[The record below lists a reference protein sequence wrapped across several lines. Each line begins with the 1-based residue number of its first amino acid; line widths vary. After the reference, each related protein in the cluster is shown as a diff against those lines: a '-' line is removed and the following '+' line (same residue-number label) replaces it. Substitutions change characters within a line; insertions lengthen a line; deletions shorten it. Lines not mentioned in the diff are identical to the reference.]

1 MKDPI
6 KVIKKLA
13 NYADKIDE
21 IPIGAVIIKDNEII
35 AGAFN
40 SMENEQSSLAH
51 AEMKVI
57 RIAQKKLKNWR
68 LDGCEL
74 YVTLEPCLMCSG
86 AIHFSRIKR
95 VTFLLSSNDYSLN
108 DLPLNI
114 ELINLDDQNYKK
126 QLQSFFKRA
135 RLRKKYQKSK
145 FKE

>member
-21 IPIGAVIIKDNEII
+21 IPIGAIIIKDNKII
-35 AGAFN
+35 AGAYN
-40 SMENEQSSLAH
+40 TMEKEQSSLAH
-51 AEMKVI
+51 AEIKVI

-68 LDGCEL
+68 LDNCKL

-86 AIHFSRIKR
+86 AIHFSRIKD

-108 DLPLNI
+108 DLPLDI
-114 ELINLDDQNYKK
+114 KITNLDDQNYKK
-126 QLQSFFKRA
+126 QLQDFFKRA
-135 RLRKKYQKSK
+135 RERKRYKKN
-145 FKE
+145 

>member
-6 KVIKKLA
+6 NVIRKLA

-21 IPIGAVIIKDNEII
+21 IPIGAIIIKDNKII

-40 SMENEQSSLAH
+40 SMEKEQSSLAH
-51 AEMKVI
+51 AEIKVI
-57 RIAQKKLKNWR
+57 KTAQKKLKNWR

-86 AIHFSRIKR
+86 AIHFSRIKK
-95 VTFLLSSNDYSLN
+95 VTYLLSSNDYSLN

-114 ELINLDDQNYKK
+114 ESVNLDDQNYKK
-126 QLQSFFKRA
+126 LLQLFFKKA
-135 RLRKKYQKSK
+135 RLRKRYQKLNR
-145 FKE
+145 